1 MKINSILIGKG
12 SGSAGNVTVLQLKGQ
27 TILKQKATIVGNPRT
42 EEQQNQRRMM
52 NRAVYAWQ
60 LLGGVLRQG
69 WTSLLPFCSEYNTY
83 ISENSQFFKDA
94 TFTKDTMTARDV
106 EGSIATKGS
115 LGILQATI
123 ASGSSL
129 ANSFNLNKANLNQIA
144 KVGDKLVAVTAD
156 RASSE
161 FNYGEMVVDAA
172 LLASANPSVSFDE
185 LPAEFETGVVYAIFV
200 VSADGKNSSTSTFTY
215 SA

>member
-42 EEQQNQRRMM
+42 EQQMNQRRMI

-83 ISENSQFFKDA
+83 ISENAQFFKDA
-94 TFTKDTMTARDV
+94 DFTKETMLARDV
-106 EGSIATKGS
+106 IGSVASKGS
-115 LGILQATI
+115 LGNLSATI
-123 ASGSSL
+123 GDIADE
-129 ANSFNLNKANLNQIA
+129 ANKFTFTKSNLNQIA
-144 KVGDKLVAVTAD
+144 KVGDKIVFITAD
-156 RASSE
+156 SLGSE
-161 FNYGEMVVDAA
+161 FNYAERVVDAP
-172 LLASANPSVSFDE
+172 LLASANPEVTLMD
-185 LPAEFETGVVYAIFV
+185 LPANIRNQAVYAVFL
-200 VSADGKNSSTSTFTY
+200 VSADGKFSTTSNFVTV
-215 SA
+215 

>member
-42 EEQQNQRRMM
+42 EDQQNQRRMM
-52 NRAVYAWQ
+52 NRAVYVWQ

-83 ISENSQFFKDA
+83 ISENAQFFKNSD
-94 TFTKDTMTARDV
+94 FTTASMTARDV
-106 EGSIATKGS
+106 AGSIATKGS
-115 LGILQATI
+115 LGVLQAQI
-123 ASGSSL
+123 ESGTSET
-129 ANSFNLNKANLNQIA
+129 NNFFLNKANLNQIA
-144 KVGDKLVAVTAD
+144 KVGDKIVAITAD
-156 RASSE
+156 SLGSE
-161 FNYGEMVVDAA
+161 FNYGEKVVDAA
-172 LLASANPSVSFDE
+172 LLASANPEVLFNE
-185 LPAEFETGVVYAIFV
+185 LPVDLRNGTVYAVFV
-200 VSADGKNSSTSTFTY
+200 VSADGKNSSTSTFIY

>member
-83 ISENSQFFKDA
+83 ISENSQFFKDSD
-94 TFTKDTMTARDV
+94 FTKDTMTAMQV
-106 EGSIATKGS
+106 ANSIATKGS
-115 LGILQATI
+115 LGVLQASI
-123 ASGSSL
+123 ESGTSA
-129 ANSFNLNKANLNQIA
+129 ANSFALNKANLNQIA
-144 KVGDKLVAVTAD
+144 KVGDKIVAITAD
-156 RASSE
+156 ALGSE
-161 FNYGEMVVDAA
+161 FNYGEKVVDAP
-172 LLASANPSVSFDE
+172 LLANASPEIVFND
-185 LPAEFETGVVYAIFV
+185 LPADVAGGTVYAIFV
-200 VSADGKNSSTSTFTY
+200 VSADGKNSSTSTFNY

>member
-42 EEQQNQRRMM
+42 ELQQNQRRMM
-52 NRAVYAWQ
+52 NRAVFAWQ

-115 LGILQATI
+115 LGNLYAVIENDA
-123 ASGSSL
+123 GS
-129 ANSFNLNKANLNQIA
+129 ANNFFLNKANLNQIA
-144 KVGDKLVAVTAD
+144 KVGDKIVAVTAGSL
-156 RASSE
+156 SSE
-161 FNYGEMVVDAA
+161 FNYGEKVVDAA
-172 LLASANPSVSFDE
+172 LLASASPEVLFNE
-185 LPAEFETGVVYAIFV
+185 LPSELRDGAVYAIFV
-200 VSADGKNSSTSTFTY
+200 VSADGKNSSTSTFNFT
-215 SA
+215 A

>member
-69 WTSLLPFCSEYNTY
+69 WTSLLPYCSEYNTY
-83 ISENSQFFKDA
+83 ISENAQFFKDA
-94 TFTKDTMTARDV
+94 VFTIASMTARDV
-106 EGSIATKGS
+106 VGSIATKGS

-123 ASGSSL
+123 ESGTSS
-129 ANSFNLNKANLNQIA
+129 ANSFFLNKANLNQIA
-144 KVGDKLVAVTAD
+144 KVGDKIVAVTAGSS
-156 RASSE
+156 SSE
-161 FNYGEMVVDAA
+161 FNYGEKVVDAA
-172 LLASANPSVSFDE
+172 LLASASPEVLFNE
-185 LPAEFETGVVYAIFV
+185 LPTELSDGAVYAIFV

-215 SA
+215 TA

>member
-12 SGSAGNVTVLQLKGQ
+12 SGSAGNITVLQLKGQ

-94 TFTKDTMTARDV
+94 TFTKDTMTAMDV
-106 EGSIATKGS
+106 VNSIASKGS
-115 LGILQATI
+115 LGILQGIIEDA
-123 ASGSSL
+123 GST
-129 ANSFNLNKANLNQIA
+129 ANVVVLNKTNLNQLA
-144 KVGDKLVAVTAD
+144 KVGDKIVAITAD
-156 RASSE
+156 EASSE
-161 FNYGEMVVDAA
+161 LNYGEKVVDAA
-172 LLASANPSVSFDE
+172 LLASDNPTVSFNE
-185 LPAEFETGVVYAIFV
+185 LPTTIDRGAVYAFFV
-200 VSADGKNSSTSTFTY
+200 VSADGKNSSTSTFKYT
-215 SA
+215 A

>member
-69 WTSLLPFCSEYNTY
+69 WTSLLPFCSEYNTF
-83 ISENSQFFKDA
+83 ISENAQFFKNA
-94 TFTKDTMTARDV
+94 VFTKDTMTANDV
-106 EGSIATKGS
+106 VGSIATKGS
-115 LGILQATI
+115 LGVLQAI
-123 ASGSSL
+123 MDNGPASS
-129 ANSFNLNKANLNQIA
+129 NNFILNKPNLNQIA
-144 KVGDKLVAVTAD
+144 KVGDKIVAINAD
-156 RASSE
+156 ALGSE
-161 FNYGEMVVDAA
+161 FNYGEKVVDAA
-172 LLASANPSVSFDE
+172 LLASANPEVLFND
-185 LPAEFETGVVYAIFV
+185 LPTDLQGSAVYAVFV
-200 VSADGKNSSTSTFTY
+200 ISADGKNSSTSTFTKVK
-215 SA
+215 